1 MLRSWFLEYCL
12 PFREINYDLDIWQ
25 SLAELAYTI
34 FLDGNERFSYIGF
47 LPSKTWH
54 ELPDQS
60 KIPKYQ
66 HYDGL
71 PPFQGGLIGFLSYE
85 LGHSFNACKNIL
97 SEPNVIVSLYENVIA
112 FDHKQEKAWLIWHG
126 NEPEIP
132 KYKKS
137 NVVTKFG
144 EIKSQFSKNEYL
156 DIVSNIRER
165 IANGDVYQVNISNE
179 FTVDAEFDLITLYT
193 ALRSIAPAPFS
204 CLANLKDFV
213 ILSSS
218 PERFIN
224 ITHETLTTSPI
235 KGTIKREKDIVLDQ
249 ANKEWLLNS
258 IKDKAENTMIV
269 DLMRN
274 DLSKICLDDSIHVDE
289 LCGLYSFSNVHHLI
303 STISGKLKAGI
314 TPIEAFQATMAAG
327 SITGAPKAM
336 AMDIISQIEQTP
348 RNAYCGHIFWQNSQ
362 GMLDSNILIR
372 TITAKA
378 NQLSFRA
385 GGGITYNST
394 PQQEYAEML
403 AKASI
408 LFYLHNAFTS
418 NC

>member
-1 MLRSWFLEYCL
+1 MLRSWFLEDSL
-12 PFREINYDLDIWQ
+12 PFKEINYDPKLWQ
-25 SLAELAYTI
+25 SLIALPYTI

-47 LPSKTWH
+47 EPKKIYH
-54 ELPDQS
+54 ELPNS
-60 KIPKYQ
+60 NALPKHE
-66 HYDGL
+66 HYTGL

-85 LGHSFNACKNIL
+85 LGHCFNPCNIRL
-97 SEPNVIVSLYENVIA
+97 AKPKVIIGLYENVIA
-112 FDHKQEKAWLIWHG
+112 FDHKQKKSWLIWRG

-137 NVVTKFG
+137 NVVNKFS

-179 FTVDAEFDLITLYT
+179 FTTLAEFDLVSLYN
-193 ALRSIAPAPFS
+193 ALQKIAPAPFS
-204 CLANLKDFV
+204 CLANFKDFA

-218 PERFIN
+218 PERFLKIEDN
-224 ITHETLTTSPI
+224 TIITSPI
-235 KGTIKREKDIVLDQ
+235 KGTVKRENEQKQDSY
-249 ANKEWLLNS
+249 NKNWLLNS
-258 IKDKAENTMIV
+258 AKDRAENTMIV

-303 STISGKLKAGI
+303 STISGKLKPGI
-314 TPIEAFQATMAAG
+314 APIDVFQATMAAG

-348 RNAYCGHIFWQNSQ
+348 RKAYCGHIFWQNFQ

-372 TITAKA
+372 TITAKE

-385 GGGITYNST
+385 GGGITYSSI
-394 PQQEYAEML
+394 PQKEYEEML

-408 LFYLHNAFTS
+408 FFNLCKKLK
-418 NC
+418 